1 MTQTMNIQKRT
12 KQFMKMKQ
20 TLILT
25 VAILAA
31 LSASVARAT
40 FYTYN
45 YTTGFST
52 TNVPDGNPAG
62 WADSRS
68 ISGIP
73 GVLSDG
79 TTSAITDV
87 NVRVNISGGYNG
99 DLYGYLQLHDE
110 NNVTVL
116 TVLLNR
122 VGAGSGS
129 EPQFTFGYGTS
140 GMNVTLDDEAG
151 TSIHVVES
159 PTSGGSYKPD
169 SGLLSNLDGKSANG
183 TWTLFLSDMS
193 GGSVSSVTSWGLDI
207 NVVPEPVTWAM
218 IVFGSLVGL
227 VSMVRWQQRRQLRRL
242 AGA

>member
-1 MTQTMNIQKRT
+1 
-12 KQFMKMKQ
+12 MKNK
-20 TLILT
+20 LIFPCWLA
-25 VAILAA
+25 VALLAGVGPA
-31 LSASVARAT
+31 QAT

-52 TNVPDGNPAG
+52 TNVPDGNPTG

-73 GVLSDG
+73 NPGGDG
-79 TTSAITDV
+79 TTSWITDV

-122 VGAGSGS
+122 VGTGSGG
-129 EPQFTFGYGTS
+129 EPTFTFGYSTS

-151 TSIHVVES
+151 TSIHNVET
-159 PTSGGSYKPD
+159 PTAAYKPD
-169 SGLLSNLDGKSANG
+169 GDFLSNLDGKSANG
-183 TWTLFLSDMS
+183 TWTLFLADLS
-193 GGSVSSVTSWGLDI
+193 GGYMSSVTSWGLDI
-207 NVVPEPVTWAM
+207 NVVPEPVTWALLIFGVGVAGN
-218 IVFGSLVGL
+218 IV
-227 VSMVRWQQRRQLRRL
+227 VRRFRRRQT
-242 AGA
+242 